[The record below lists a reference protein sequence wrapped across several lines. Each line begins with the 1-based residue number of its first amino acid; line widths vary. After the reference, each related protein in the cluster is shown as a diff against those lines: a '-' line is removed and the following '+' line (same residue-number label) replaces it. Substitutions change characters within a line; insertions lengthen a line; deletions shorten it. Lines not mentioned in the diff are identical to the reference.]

1 MKFERLKEKDAIYRA
16 IQSFSTEF
24 SSLKSRVDLNQY
36 SQKLAEHSYT
46 VLLKDENRVL
56 GVAAMY
62 INDSENKAAFITL
75 IGIRSQFQKSGYGS
89 ILLQHCIEKAVET
102 GMKKIRLEVD
112 NNKILVTRSSMPSV
126 DEYIEEIRPIWDSHW
141 LTNMGPEHK
150 NLQAELQQYMGVEN
164 VELLT
169 NGHMALELSL
179 QAMNLQGEVI
189 TTPFTFASTTHA
201 IVRNGLEPVF
211 CDIDPV
217 TYTMDVTKLERLI
230 TDRTC
235 AIVPVHVYG
244 NVCNIEEIERL
255 AHKYELKVL
264 YDAAH
269 TFGETYKG
277 QGIGN
282 FGDASCFS
290 FHATKVFNTI
300 EGGAVCYKD
309 PELGRKLY
317 ELKNFGIHG
326 PEEVDAVGANAKMN
340 EFCAAMGLC
349 NLRHVD
355 EEIAKRKAVVER
367 YREHLSGVD
376 GLQLNVEQP
385 EVKSNYAY
393 FPVVF
398 DEKLFGS
405 SRNEVFDALAKNGIG
420 ARKYFYPLTNTFAC
434 FHKKYDVDETPVA
447 RRIAKRVLTL
457 PLYADLPLEEV
468 DRICKIVLEQKL

>member
-1 MKFERLKEKDAIYRA
+1 M
-16 IQSFSTEF
+16 T
-24 SSLKSRVDLNQY
+24 
-36 SQKLAEHSYT
+36 
-46 VLLKDENRVL
+46 
-56 GVAAMY
+56 
-62 INDSENKAAFITL
+62 DS
-75 IGIRSQFQKSGYGS
+75 
-89 ILLQHCIEKAVET
+89 
-102 GMKKIRLEVD
+102 
-112 NNKILVTRSSMPSV
+112 KILVTRSSMPSME
-126 DEYIEEIRPIWDSHW
+126 EYIEEIRSIWDSHW
-141 LTNMGPEHK
+141 LTNMGEKHK
-150 NLQAELQQYMGVEN
+150 ALQAELQKYMGVPA

-211 CDIDPV
+211 CDIDPE
-217 TYTMDVTKLERLI
+217 TYTMDVTQIERLI

-235 AIVPVHVYG
+235 AILPVHVYG
-244 NVCNIEEIERL
+244 NVCNIEEIERI
-255 AHKYELKVL
+255 AHKYGLKVL

-300 EGGAVCYKD
+300 EGGAVCYRD
-309 PELGRKLY
+309 PDMGRRLY

-355 EEIAKRKAVVER
+355 EEIVKRRAVVER
-367 YREHLSGVD
+367 YREHLEGVD
-376 GLQLNVEQP
+376 GLRLNVQQP
-385 EVKSNYAY
+385 EVRPNYAY

-398 DEKLFGS
+398 DENLFGA
-405 SRNEVFDALAKNGIG
+405 SRNEVMDALAQNGIG
-420 ARKYFYPLTNTFAC
+420 ARKYFYPLTNTFEC
-434 FHKKYDVDETPVA
+434 FHGKYDVDATPVA
-447 RRIAKRVLTL
+447 LHVAKRVLTL
-457 PLYADLPLEEV
+457 PLYADLSMEDV